1 MNKRGDM
8 PFWLVMLIW
17 TLIGAVVIL
26 LIIKGAGT
34 KMTDLLGRLG

>member
-26 LIIKGAGT
+26 LIIKVSGT
-34 KMTDLLGRLG
+34 KMLDLLGRLG